1 MKELFDE
8 RLSQKI
14 RQTFD
19 KHDEPYNAQGWEM
32 MQQKMNAQKSGKVR
46 ALLTSLPVKAAAAAI
61 LVIGGVFTY
70 KTLQTDFKGNYSTQ
84 QQASVTAKKYLQQE
98 GFEGVQVLPP
108 STNGTHESENMV
120 AAQNNPKTVTSATP
134 QPAVLATPKTRLS
147 TTTTN
152 VNAAKDLIENTE
164 KDKNTYVKRIAA
176 NHTNPKGIVTT
187 KPAENVM
194 AYNVEALAMKDAG
207 YEITN
212 PNSGVTLLDQ
222 VAVQPVVNSKET
234 QYDNV
239 TVLPKRGKRIN
250 FGVMLSSLVNYS
262 DKGEKDNKVNLGG
275 GVLSEVKLGKRFS
288 ITSGVL
294 LTRQSLNMRQAD
306 NLPTIPTTQSITTNG
321 ATESRSLGQRSSVDM
336 QFVGLDIPVNLQYHV
351 SKNPNR
357 GLYVSMGLSS
367 LAYLQESYNHNT
379 VETIAKTYYKG
390 GVGSQLQK
398 VETTNI
404 ETNTRSQ
411 TAGLSRFDFAK
422 MLNVSVGMKYMVAK
436 SMQILIEP
444 YIKYPLNT
452 LTQEELRFGSA
463 GVNLRC
469 NFNGFSRR

>member
-14 RQTFD
+14 RQSFD

-70 KTLQTDFKGNYSTQ
+70 KTLQTDFKSNYPTQ
-84 QQASVTAKKYLQQE
+84 QQAGIFAKKYLQQE

-108 STNGTHESENMV
+108 SANGTHEGENAV
-120 AAQNNPKTVTSATP
+120 VAQNNPKPVTSIT
-134 QPAVLATPKTRLS
+134 QPAILRKS
-147 TTTTN
+147 TTGLSKTN
-152 VNAAKDLIENTE
+152 VKAAKDLIENTE
-164 KDKNTYVKRIAA
+164 KDNNIYVSRIAA
-176 NHTNPKGIVTT
+176 NNTNPKGIATLKPTDKTT
-187 KPAENVM
+187 KFDIK
-194 AYNVEALAMKDAG
+194 ALAMKDTG

-212 PNSGVTLLDQ
+212 PNSGVALIDQ
-222 VAVQPVVNSKET
+222 VSVGAYDHHKVGE
-234 QYDNV
+234 YDNAS
-239 TVLPKRGKRIN
+239 VLPKRRKRVN

-262 DKGEKDNKVNLGG
+262 SKGEKDDKVNLGG

-294 LTRQSLNMRQAD
+294 LTKQSLSMGRAAS
-306 NLPTIPTTQSITTNG
+306 LPAIPTTQSITTNG
-321 ATESRSLGQRSSVDM
+321 ATESRSLGRKSSVDM
-336 QFVGLDIPVNLQYHV
+336 QFVGLDIPVNLQYHL

-357 GLYVSMGLSS
+357 GMYVSVGLSS

-379 VETIAKTYYKG
+379 VETIAKAYYKG

-398 VETTNI
+398 VETTSI
-404 ETNTRSQ
+404 ETNTKSQ
-411 TAGLSRFDFAK
+411 PNALSRFDLAK
-422 MLNVSVGMKYMVAK
+422 MLNVSVGMKYMVANN
-436 SMQILIEP
+436 MQILIEP

-452 LTQEELRFGSA
+452 LTQEELKFGSA

-469 NFNGFSRR
+469 NFNGFRRR

>member
-8 RLSQKI
+8 RLSQKM

-46 ALLTSLPVKAAAAAI
+46 ALLTSLPIKAAAAAI

-70 KTLQTDFKGNYSTQ
+70 KTLQTDFKGNHPTQ
-84 QQASVTAKKYLQQE
+84 QQAGVSAKKYLQQK

-108 STNGTHESENMV
+108 STNGTHEGEHTV
-120 AAQNNPKTVTSATP
+120 VAQNNPKTVTPAI
-134 QPAVLATPKTRLS
+134 QPTVLPKPKPRLS

-152 VNAAKDLIENTE
+152 VNAAKGLIENTE
-164 KDKNTYVKRIAA
+164 KDKKDIYVNRIVAS
-176 NHTNPKGIVTT
+176 HTSSKGIVTV
-187 KPAENVM
+187 KPTRETM

-207 YEITN
+207 YEIIN
-212 PNSGVTLLDQ
+212 PNGGVTLLDQ
-222 VAVQPVVNSKET
+222 IAVQSVVNNKET
-234 QYDNV
+234 QYDNAA
-239 TVLPKRGKRIN
+239 VLPKRGKRIN

-275 GVLSEVKLGKRFS
+275 GVLSELKLGKRLS

-294 LTRQSLNMRQAD
+294 LTRQSLSMRQAD

-336 QFVGLDIPVNLQYHV
+336 QFVGLDIPVNLQYHI
-351 SKNPNR
+351 SKNPHR

-367 LAYLQESYNHNT
+367 LAYLQESYNHNM

-411 TAGLSRFDFAK
+411 TAALSRFDFAK
-422 MLNVSVGMKYMVAK
+422 MLNVSIGMKYMVAK